1 MAEKGKRKQNGDFEE
16 SRGKIAKHQVILKG
30 REKERLERE
39 RELQAIIEE
48 RERELQAII
57 EECERERLE
66 RERERLERERE
77 RLERERELQAI
88 IEERERERQEEQ
100 QKHKKELADLQALF
114 VDNAGLASS

>member
-16 SRGKIAKHQVILKG
+16 SRGKIAKLQAILKK
-30 REKERLERE
+30 RKKERLERE

-57 EECERERLE
+57 EE
-66 RERERLERERE
+66 RERER
-77 RLERERELQAI
+77 Q
-88 IEERERERQEEQ
+88 ERERERQEREEEQ
-100 QKHKKELADLQALF
+100 QKHKKELADLQALL

>member
-57 EECERERLE
+57 EE
-66 RERERLERERE
+66 RERE